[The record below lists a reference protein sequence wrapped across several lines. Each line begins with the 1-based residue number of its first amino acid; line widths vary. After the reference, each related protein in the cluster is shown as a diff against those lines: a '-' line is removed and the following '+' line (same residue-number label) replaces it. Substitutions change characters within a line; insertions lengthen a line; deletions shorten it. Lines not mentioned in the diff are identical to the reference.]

1 MTPTTSEVEQ
11 EEVQAENLPEECVQ
25 CPEKQTIVGFGAFF
39 VFFVL
44 HTEVMLFLHFRI
56 KHGRND
62 LSRQL

>member
-11 EEVQAENLPEECVQ
+11 KEVQAGNLPEECVQ
-25 CPEKQTIVGFGAFF
+25 CPEKQTVVGFRFF
-39 VFFVL
+39 CFFVL
-44 HTEVMLFLHFRI
+44 NTEVMLFLHFRI